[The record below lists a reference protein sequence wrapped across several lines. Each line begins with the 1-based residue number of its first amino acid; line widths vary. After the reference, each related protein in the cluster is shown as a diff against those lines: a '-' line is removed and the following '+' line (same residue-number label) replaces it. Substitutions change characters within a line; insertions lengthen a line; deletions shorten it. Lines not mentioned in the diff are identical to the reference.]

1 MSTKS
6 LLQQKYHQHR
16 TWLPKDKREPPQY
29 HTWQDFSGF
38 TSRVDLQLQ
47 RHGVVSTREFYGKG
61 RRKKVAEQE
70 AAIDALSWF
79 KDRESGHDEGY
90 STASE
95 VLIQANNS
103 SDTESVDSSEDAP
116 NHTPKDA
123 QSAAL
128 DAAIPIRTQRSG
140 IDIMAGLEALDSIP
154 KKELIKFYLMAYELA
169 CTYDDGTKEAQHLV
183 ESIASHVRH
192 IRAA

>member
-79 KDRESGHDEGY
+79 KNRESGYDESY

-95 VLIQANNS
+95 VRIQADDS

-116 NHTPKDA
+116 NHTP
-123 QSAAL
+123 

-140 IDIMAGLEALDSIP
+140 IDIMTGLEALESIP